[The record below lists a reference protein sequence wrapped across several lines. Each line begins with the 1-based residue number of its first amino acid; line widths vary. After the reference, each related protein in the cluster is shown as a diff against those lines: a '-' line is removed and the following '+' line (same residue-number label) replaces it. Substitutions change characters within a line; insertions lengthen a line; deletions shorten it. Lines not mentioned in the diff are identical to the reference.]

1 MKQLSFNPKMLNLKI
16 TAIIL
21 EGIVLRKKLLMKLK
35 KFKNV
40 SNNFQFYYK
49 VKINLGDIALEQ
61 GLKIYFQEIEKP
73 NSDVYD
79 FKKSDVFHNIGL
91 CYLHLGNLIMQRG
104 ICLKV
109 QIYKRLKR
117 TL

>member
-1 MKQLSFNPKMLNLKI
+1 MPCTTSRN
-16 TAIIL
+16 
-21 EGIVLRKKLLMKLK
+21 RK
-35 KFKNV
+35 
-40 SNNFQFYYK
+40 
-49 VKINLGDIALEQ
+49 A
-61 GLKIYFQEIEKP
+61 P

-91 CYLHLGNLIMQRG
+91 CYLHLGKFDNAEG

>member
-1 MKQLSFNPKMLNLKI
+1 
-16 TAIIL
+16 
-21 EGIVLRKKLLMKLK
+21 MKLK
-35 KFKNV
+35 EFKNV

-61 GLKIYFQEIEKP
+61 REFKDALHYFQEIEKLP

-91 CYLHLGNLIMQRG
+91 CYLHLGKFDNAEGYLFKSTNLQEAE
-104 ICLKV
+104 KD
-109 QIYKRLKR
+109 
-117 TL
+117 TS